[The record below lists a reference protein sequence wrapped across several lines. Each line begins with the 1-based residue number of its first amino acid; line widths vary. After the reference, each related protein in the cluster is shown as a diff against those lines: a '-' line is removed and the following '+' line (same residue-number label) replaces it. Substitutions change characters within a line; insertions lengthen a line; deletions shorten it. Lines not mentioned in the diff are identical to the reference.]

1 MAVNDPVRFI
11 RPGRGGVPAIAKGG
25 KALAE
30 KMTSEER
37 KAKSMA
43 MVEAKK
49 IRQSLPNATHGSSDK
64 PLRKGAP
71 QCAFLLKHS
80 AS

>member
-1 MAVNDPVRFI
+1 METEVV
-11 RPGRGGVPAIAKGG
+11 GRAKGG

-49 IRQSLPNATHGSSDK
+49 YVNHYPMLRTGHQTSL
-64 PLRKGAP
+64 
-71 QCAFLLKHS
+71 
-80 AS
+80 